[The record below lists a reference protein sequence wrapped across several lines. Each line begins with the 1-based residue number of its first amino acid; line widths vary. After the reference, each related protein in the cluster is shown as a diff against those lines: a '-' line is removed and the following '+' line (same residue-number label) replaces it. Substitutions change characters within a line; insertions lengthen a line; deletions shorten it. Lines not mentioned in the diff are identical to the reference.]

1 MIKYCTIDDVKN
13 ISRVSHKKL
22 GLDKVK
28 EADKLDEI
36 LDEWI
41 LQASALIDDYTK
53 NPLSPAEAESKGSKY
68 YLYKNISSRIVANM
82 CALSAAY
89 KSHSVVKVNDWTIKT
104 IPSEIFPAGMKE
116 ELDNYKEEQDVTG
129 QSVYILT
136 VTGKELYY

>member
-13 ISRVSHKKL
+13 ISRVNHKKL

-53 NPLSPAEAESKGSKY
+53 NPLSPAEAENKGSKY

-82 CALSAAY
+82 CALSAAH

-104 IPSEIFPAGMKE
+104 IPSEIFPSGMKE